1 MLANDEVCSI
11 EQKFV
16 NIAQESA
23 DVCRY
28 CKKMIMICHVLYSI
42 ALPTLQFL
50 EPINT
55 SVHLIDISP
64 HSKGTTMLA
73 VFFFSKV
80 CYICPNTFVFLLICS

>member
-73 VFFFSKV
+73 VFFFFSKCV
-80 CYICPNTFVFLLICS
+80 TYVLTLLFFF